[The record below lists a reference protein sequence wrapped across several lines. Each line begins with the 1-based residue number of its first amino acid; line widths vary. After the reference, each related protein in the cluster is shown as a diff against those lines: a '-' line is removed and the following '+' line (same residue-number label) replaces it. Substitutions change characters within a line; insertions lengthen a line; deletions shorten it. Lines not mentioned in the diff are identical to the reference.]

1 MLGWKPQQ
9 NVFLKNTLDSVILLS
24 LIFSYTLIFLVVA
37 RIITKTLKKNVLPS
51 VICCCINF
59 IVKVVNI

>member
-37 RIITKTLKKNVLPS
+37 RIITKTLKKKMFFQVLFA
-51 VICCCINF
+51 VA
-59 IVKVVNI
+59 